1 MREKI
6 RKFIKTLTAA
16 AACCSLF
23 AGVLPVQ
30 AAVGDAAYIAKTNQ
44 AIITA
49 YVDSA
54 FISGF
59 EVPLAMQ
66 VSGKLITREVEPYYG
81 GDNEITY
88 PYDAQGRV
96 VTMLESN
103 ESSYSFEPNRA
114 SAMLHQSYP

>member
-1 MREKI
+1 MREKSGI
-6 RKFIKTLTAA
+6 CKTLTAA

-49 YVDSA
+49 YVDEA